1 MDGNAH
7 PDVEADQ
14 HVERAQPDPGGR
26 LRLRR
31 GDAEEARTIAAM
43 PHE

>member
-14 HVERAQPDPGGR
+14 HVEGAEPDPGGVAGCACGAGMR
-26 LRLRR
+26 QR
-31 GDAEEARTIAAM
+31 
-43 PHE
+43 H